1 MALLAEIHEENE
13 ISTTLITIHPIKTTC
28 DSENIMV
35 ASLIVK
41 NPVPLAAKTMESNA
55 QPSVSPPESGSPAAI
70 SAESFIAE
78 KHIGERI
85 RRLRLKRSMGLVEL
99 GRHCG
104 LSASFLSQLET
115 GRVVPTLRNLARIA
129 MVFGRDLAY
138 FFEPEPHPLFRV
150 HRRSER
156 VRLPQSGVDD
166 PTYYFESL
174 AYMVPERQ
182 LDPYFAEFVPV
193 RKGTEIRPHV
203 HPGYEFLYLLQGEL
217 EIRHGDRSHSLE
229 AGDSVYFDAGT
240 PHSYRCAGS
249 VPAVALIVTMHQ
261 MTPQAAAGAR
271 PIPPQRATAAA
282 PPPAETER

>member
-1 MALLAEIHEENE
+1 
-13 ISTTLITIHPIKTTC
+13 
-28 DSENIMV
+28 MV
-35 ASLIVK
+35 GSFIAHDLSS
-41 NPVPLAAKTMESNA
+41 AAGKPMESKSKPSAPTTENA
-55 QPSVSPPESGSPAAI
+55 PPAAL

-78 KHIGERI
+78 KRIGERI

-99 GRHCG
+99 GRHTG

-115 GRVVPTLRNLARIA
+115 GRVVPTLRNLARVA
-129 MVFGRDLAY
+129 MVFGRDLSY

-174 AYMVPERQ
+174 AYMVPDRQ

-217 EIRHGDRSHSLE
+217 EIHHGDRMHALE
-229 AGDSVYFDAGT
+229 AGDSVYFDAAT
-240 PHSYRCAGS
+240 PHSYRCGGTA
-249 VPAVALIVTMHQ
+249 PAVALIVTMHQ
-261 MTPQAAAGAR
+261 MTPQAAAGVR

-282 PPPAETER
+282 AQPVESEP

>member
-1 MALLAEIHEENE
+1 
-13 ISTTLITIHPIKTTC
+13 
-28 DSENIMV
+28 
-35 ASLIVK
+35 
-41 NPVPLAAKTMESNA
+41 MESKL
-55 QPSVSPPESGSPAAI
+55 ESSAPHFESTPAASH
-70 SAESFIAE
+70 SAEAFIAE
-78 KHIGERI
+78 KRIGERI

-129 MVFGRDLAY
+129 MVFGRDLSY

-174 AYMVPERQ
+174 AYMVPDRQ

-193 RKGTEIRPHV
+193 RKGVEIRPHV
-203 HPGYEFLYLLQGEL
+203 HPGYEFLYLLQGDL
-217 EIRHGDRSHSLE
+217 EIHHGDRTHTLE
-229 AGDSVYFDAGT
+229 AGDSVYFDAAT
-240 PHSYRCAGS
+240 PHSYHCAGS
-249 VPAVALIVTMHQ
+249 APAVALIVTMHQ
-261 MTPQAAAGAR
+261 MTPQPAASPR
-271 PIPPQRATAAA
+271 SA
-282 PPPAETER
+282 PPPALAPLRPAPAAAPQPPETEQ